1 MEEELLAEWRKQ
13 GPLGTLLDVINY
25 IRTPQQHEVF
35 RNFQDLAN
43 RELPAENQ
51 KIREIVKPCVTRW
64 NSYCSAFERAVE
76 LQPALNSY
84 IAWHT
89 DSRGPV
95 ESRSRICGN
104 RAGEAATWMRSGG
117 LSANDWAVVKDYV
130 EVLQPLKSATKRLEG
145 RGKSGR
151 FRAIYEV
158 LPIFEY
164 LLSELEQ
171 RYRPYEL
178 VDYEATG
185 APEDHLAINLK
196 AAWAKI
202 NDYYSRLDESPVYFA
217 AVCLHPYYKFY
228 CDRAWSD
235 KPSWLCRSRE
245 AFQQLWSSY
254 QLPRSPKL
262 RIRERNPSAIDDAI
276 AAIMEDPNS
285 DDDEGGDEY
294 LRWRTF
300 EPKWSKTVFESPGN
314 SVIAYWIELRSK
326 YPNMLFST
334 RAFAYHANGY
344 PF

>member
-13 GPLGTLLDVINY
+13 GPLGTLLDVINC

-95 ESRSRICGN
+95 ESRSRTCGN

-117 LSANDWAVVKDYV
+117 LSANDWAVARDYI
-130 EVLQPLKSATKRLEG
+130 EVLQPLRSATKRLEG

-151 FRAIYEV
+151 VGAIYEV

-178 VDYEATG
+178 VNYEATG

-196 AAWAKI
+196 AA
-202 NDYYSRLDESPVYFA
+202 
-217 AVCLHPYYKFY
+217 
-228 CDRAWSD
+228 
-235 KPSWLCRSRE
+235 
-245 AFQQLWSSY
+245 
-254 QLPRSPKL
+254 
-262 RIRERNPSAIDDAI
+262 
-276 AAIMEDPNS
+276 
-285 DDDEGGDEY
+285 
-294 LRWRTF
+294 
-300 EPKWSKTVFESPGN
+300 
-314 SVIAYWIELRSK
+314 
-326 YPNMLFST
+326 
-334 RAFAYHANGY
+334 
-344 PF
+344 